1 LGVESVARLEPER
14 WVLDLI
20 EGSPIASVI
29 SNPRLPDNP
38 VVACNQAFL
47 DLTLYSREEVIGRNS
62 RFLTGPATEPW
73 LSQIMREGIRDRRP
87 TMVELV
93 NYKRDGTPFRNAV
106 FVAPVFSRD
115 DEDELLYFLGSQ
127 VELSED
133 APASRR
139 IDARQAVNTLSKRQL
154 EVLTLVSRGLRN
166 KQIAHE
172 LGLTE
177 KTVKMHRA
185 ITMERLGARTAAD
198 IIRMAIE
205 AGV

>member
-1 LGVESVARLEPER
+1 MADLVPER

-20 EGSPIASVI
+20 EVSPIASVI

-38 VVACNQAFL
+38 VVACNQAFM
-47 DLTLYSREEVIGRNS
+47 DLTLYPREEIIGRNC
-62 RFLTGPATEPW
+62 RFLTGAGTDPLQTQA
-73 LSQIMREGIRDRRP
+73 MREGIRDLRP

-93 NYKRDGTPFRNAV
+93 NYKRDGTPFTSAV
-106 FVAPVFSRD
+106 FVAPVFSRV
-115 DEDELLYFLGSQ
+115 DESQLLYFLGSQ
-127 VELSED
+127 VELD
-133 APASRR
+133 QDTPAARR
-139 IDARQAVNTLSKRQL
+139 LDARQAVSSLSKRQF
-154 EVLTLVSRGLRN
+154 EVLTLVARGLRN

-185 ITMERLGARTAAD
+185 ITMERLGARTAAEM
-198 IIRMAIE
+198 IRMAIE